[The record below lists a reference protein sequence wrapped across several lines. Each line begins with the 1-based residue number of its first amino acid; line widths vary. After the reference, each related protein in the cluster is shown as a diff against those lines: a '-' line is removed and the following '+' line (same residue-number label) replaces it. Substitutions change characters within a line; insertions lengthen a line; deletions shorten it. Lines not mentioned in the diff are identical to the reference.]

1 MNLDTDSSDLPR
13 PEGSEEGA
21 SPPPDPSAAQGQA
34 MKSPRKTA
42 PPDIPQR
49 RIVDI
54 PGPLHQRPGGGD
66 SADTSAD
73 ASVAAPK
80 PRDDGARR
88 LIVGNG
94 ISLTGEITACDHLVV
109 EGRIEAKMKD
119 CRIIEV
125 ADEGIFKGAA
135 EIETADIGG
144 RFEGELSV
152 KGRLKVRGSG
162 VISGSIRYGELEV
175 EVGGRLVGTI
185 EPLEGSKIKPLPTP
199 TVVPSTSEPAAPPA
213 SEEGAQSA

>member
-1 MNLDTDSSDLPR
+1 
-13 PEGSEEGA
+13 
-21 SPPPDPSAAQGQA
+21 
-34 MKSPRKTA
+34 MKSPRKTV

-54 PGPLHQRPGGGD
+54 PGAPSQRPAESD
-66 SADTSAD
+66 SVDATGD
-73 ASVAAPK
+73 ASSAAVK

-88 LIVGNG
+88 LIVGSG

-144 RFEGELSV
+144 RFDGELSV

-162 VISGSIRYGELEV
+162 VISGSVRYGELEV

-199 TVVPSTSEPAAPPA
+199 TPVPAAN
-213 SEEGAQSA
+213 EEDAKPL

>member
-1 MNLDTDSSDLPR
+1 
-13 PEGSEEGA
+13 
-21 SPPPDPSAAQGQA
+21 
-34 MKSPRKTA
+34 MKSPRKTM

-54 PGPLHQRPGGGD
+54 PGGLPQRPAEGD
-66 SADTSAD
+66 SVD
-73 ASVAAPK
+73 AAGDAPPAAQK

-88 LIVGNG
+88 LIVGSG

-125 ADEGIFKGAA
+125 ADDGIFKGAA

-144 RFEGELSV
+144 RFDGELSV

-185 EPLEGSKIKPLPTP
+185 EPLDSSKVKPI
-199 TVVPSTSEPAAPPA
+199 PAAAPAPPA
-213 SEEGAQSA
+213 NEEGQKPL